1 MHFGIRLVWIPSQK
15 SSWNETFCKT
25 FSRWSTDLSDSLS
38 SIFLVLA
45 VINIFFRVTQKRIN
59 PFTDLR
65 SNEFSFFCQIDEEY
79 VSGSDDSNEVITC
92 LYENGGFE
100 IVLNRPKQLNTLTV
114 GMLATLQRIIT
125 EIASNPRV
133 KFVILRGSGEKAFCA
148 GGDLKDVALAH
159 LGTHPKKVPQFF
171 VPFGLIVIER
181 RFYSTRIQ
189 VGLCS
194 CQIESPQAIYRSM
207 GWNRNGRWRRSF
219 SCLALHCCDRE
230 IHVCYA

>member
-1 MHFGIRLVWIPSQK
+1 M
-15 SSWNETFCKT
+15 
-25 FSRWSTDLSDSLS
+25 
-38 SIFLVLA
+38 
-45 VINIFFRVTQKRIN
+45 
-59 PFTDLR
+59 
-65 SNEFSFFCQIDEEY
+65 DEEH
-79 VSGSDDSNEVITC
+79 VSGSGDSNEVITC

-159 LGTHPKKVPQFF
+159 LGTDPKKVPQFF

-189 VGLCS
+189 VGL
-194 CQIESPQAIYRSM
+194 
-207 GWNRNGRWRRSF
+207 
-219 SCLALHCCDRE
+219 
-230 IHVCYA
+230 